1 MKHYYSKVIDCAVR
15 YGDINFYRSEFL
27 INLHRIRTE
36 SMKPDTIRS
45 SFKKTGLIPFNPQ
58 EVLNALTI
66 ETSNDSDNSSID
78 LAISPFI
85 QTTPRKIH
93 DLETYANLLT
103 QNV

>member
-1 MKHYYSKVIDCAVR
+1 MKHYHSEVINRAIR
-15 YGDINFYRSEFL
+15 HGDINFHRSEFL

-45 SFKKTGLIPFNPQ
+45 SFKKTGLVPFDPQ
-58 EVLNALTI
+58 EVLSTLII
-66 ETSNDSDNSSID
+66 ETSDNSDNSSVD
-78 LAISPFI
+78 LATDPFI

-93 DLETYANLLT
+93 NLETYANLLT